1 MSKYYLHQQIGDPIN
16 MIEPQIFATDIAST
30 DPIAGVPVSGA
41 DGIMFLLAVGDMTT
55 DAMTVA
61 IAYSSTGSA
70 SDAGVSSAV
79 WAATDCTFG
88 SIDSDGEDEL
98 YIMDINLGHKGVSDD
113 IDGKFFGVLDDTGGG
128 GGAVCLIGIPYNL
141 KYYPA
146 TNANTVV
153 TPTSTAFG

>member
-1 MSKYYLHQQIGDPIN
+1 MSKYYLHQKIGDPIN
-16 MIEPQIFATDIAST
+16 MIEPQIFGTDLAST

-41 DGIMFLLAVGDMTT
+41 DGVLFLLAVGDMTT

-61 IAYSSTGSA
+61 IAYSSTGAA

-98 YIMDINLGHKGVSDD
+98 YMMDIRTGDKGANDVA
-113 IDGKFFGVLDDTGGG
+113 GKFFGVLDDTGGG

-141 KYYPA
+141 KHYPA

-153 TPTSTAFG
+153 KPISTAFA